1 MKTKGKMKKLLCLLA
16 TVSMLVSLLPAA
28 ALAANDP
35 ALTATA
41 MANGVQLSWRVADF
55 AGATEYTL
63 CRDDAPLATV
73 NASNSNASVSEG
85 TWTYNDVYFQTL
97 EQMLGELSGADSADV
112 STNHTYSV
120 KAGATTSA
128 TATAKPD
135 TSKIAYFT
143 FSNAKGFDD
152 VIEIN
157 GGTTWDNVV
166 DNGLQFN
173 SPASGFATKNAT
185 ASTVTIASGKTL
197 STLYSCDTTSSNR
210 KMVYVDE
217 SDGKKAARLVAVK
230 NNDSTA
236 YASGFSLQ
244 LKSTY
249 FNDATATNYTLWVN
263 TALLGASNGWVANAC
278 FGCND
283 FNYGATAYITSG
295 TTEIWPD
302 NKKVNITTNSSYA
315 SNLTNS
321 SFSYVVPSGT
331 SNADSYAT
339 YKFKMDNVAFKYSGD
354 NNADAGYKKL
364 CFYAPSGTSNI
375 QNDTTQLGCY
385 NSDGEAAAIHSVA
398 IIKEADLLTGDIE
411 DEVSGPALTAASK
424 ANGVQLSWMGNDFG
438 GAASFDVYRDNEKIA
453 TVDGTTVGSC
463 DENDNYTYN
472 DVYFDTLEQL
482 LSEKGTAA
490 ATTDVSHTYYIAAG
504 DVRSSSAEATADTS
518 KLAYYTFTGE
528 GTGKS
533 ISLTGYTSSVATRNT
548 TAQQISSTT
557 DYTNYTTLYTA
568 PSGAQHRQFS
578 YIGDI
583 NGKRAGALA
592 AAKTGDSTV
601 PLATGLKFE
610 ISSSFCSALDNSYT
624 AWINAS
630 VVSAPNPM
638 YIVNTTMGGFVQTGK
653 FIPDKEDAGITY
665 RYGANDDSYGFVNN
679 ESGAATY
686 ATYILAN
693 TKTKNDT
700 TTTPNTGRTLTFY
713 PDSSSDSSQGVKATN
728 LKNYNTG
735 GEQAAIHSVAVMKTA
750 DYLPPNEEVV
760 DTVDAEA
767 KLEAAKEALTIMRVN
782 ETSDIPLDTV
792 GTNGTKISW
801 SSNNTAAVGNDGK
814 VYPKV
819 GEAQS
824 ATLTATITL
833 DGYSGSKTKT
843 FTVNVPAVMDYAID
857 GVKLTKDGDSVIDTA
872 LVAGK
877 TLKTISVRC
886 YSESTTS
893 LKAIIALYKGGTLV
907 EVVSENVSAAGIAKY
922 AYGDITLTTGLT
934 LPDTIDDSYSVKIYL
949 TNSKL
954 TPLAM
959 SYTVT
964 PAPTAG
970 ITVYMAGDSTM
981 QTYADKYFPLQGW
994 GNELGSFLQTDAVT
1008 VDNTQSM
1015 GGRSTKYFIAEGRL
1029 NTIKQKI
1036 KAGDYLFVQF
1046 GHNDGKYNSQG
1057 DTEYYE
1063 NSVKKKINIHTSIG
1077 SYQSVDAAK
1086 ALDGDNTSY
1095 FAYLENFVD
1104 VAKNAG
1110 ANVVLFTSFNRA
1122 YADEN
1127 NLQGYPAAMRAFAAA
1142 RNIPI
1147 VDTTDLSV
1155 KLYNAALTEGESEV
1169 TAGAVDSKENFA
1181 KNLFLYA
1188 NANDPRYTSDSRY
1201 TSSEYNTQ
1209 KRDSTHFNIYGAQA
1223 RAKLAAAALC
1233 EAGTPLGRYVT
1244 VTAGTND
1251 VIEDII
1257 TEIPKP
1263 YYGSTK
1269 NPAS

>member
-28 ALAANDP
+28 ALAADDP

-41 MANGVQLSWRVADF
+41 MANGVQLSWNAADF
-55 AGATEYTL
+55 ADATEYTL
-63 CRDDAPLATV
+63 YRDDAPLATV
-73 NASNSNASVSEG
+73 NASNSNAGVSDG

-97 EQMLGELSGADSADV
+97 EQMLGELSGADSAKVDE
-112 STNHTYSV
+112 NHTYCV

-143 FSNAKGFDD
+143 FNGIESTTEWDKVNANSHGIQFNKFTSIQATQKATATALQTSGDYASCTSRYSIEELSTKTHRGFSFIGTIDGKLC
-152 VIEIN
+152 
-157 GGTTWDNVV
+157 GGLVAAKTGDASVPYASH
-166 DNGLQFN
+166 LQFN
-173 SPASGFATKNAT
+173 INA
-185 ASTVTIASGKTL
+185 
-197 STLYSCDTTSSNR
+197 
-210 KMVYVDE
+210 DE
-217 SDGKKAARLVAVK
+217 SYL
-230 NNDSTA
+230 
-236 YASGFSLQ
+236 
-244 LKSTY
+244 Y
-249 FNDATATNYTLWVN
+249 FNTDASARDYIVWVN
-263 TALLGASNGWVANAC
+263 ASITDDKMIDCGNFGAQSRNVKLVSTGEVIPDKN
-278 FGCND
+278 
-283 FNYGATAYITSG
+283 GATITYKYG
-295 TTEIWPD
+295 ID
-302 NKKVNITTNSSYA
+302 NGSFCFDLDDS
-315 SNLTNS
+315 LT
-321 SFSYVVPSGT
+321 G
-331 SNADSYAT
+331 ADRYAT
-339 YKFKMDNVAFKYSGD
+339 YKFKTTRMFTSSGETRYMNFYGASSSDSSKGVANNMKYYD
-354 NNADAGYKKL
+354 
-364 CFYAPSGTSNI
+364 
-375 QNDTTQLGCY
+375 
-385 NSDGEAAAIHSVA
+385 SDGEYAAVHS
-398 IIKEADLLTGDIE
+398 ITLMREADLLTGDIE

-490 ATTDVSHTYYIAAG
+490 ATADVSHTYYIVAG
-504 DVRSSSAEATADTS
+504 DVQSSSAEATADTS

-568 PSGAQHRQFS
+568 PSGAEHRQFS

-592 AAKTGDSTV
+592 AAKTGDSPV

-610 ISSSFCSALDNSYT
+610 ISSLFCSALDNSYT

-679 ESGAATY
+679 ETGAATY

-693 TKTKNDT
+693 TKTKNDA

-713 PDSSSDSSQGVKATN
+713 PDSSSDSYQGVKATN
-728 LKNYNTG
+728 LKNYNTD

-760 DTVDAEA
+760 DTEDAEA
-767 KLEAAKEALTIMRVN
+767 KLEAAKEALTITRVN

-877 TLKTISVRC
+877 TLKTISVRR

-893 LKAIIALYKGGTLV
+893 LKAIIALYKGSTLV
-907 EVVSENVSAAGIAKY
+907 YVVSENVSAAGIAKY

-934 LPDTIDDSYSVKIYL
+934 LRDTIDDSYSVKIYL

-1057 DTEYYE
+1057 DTAYYE

-1077 SYQSVDAAK
+1077 SYQNVDAAK

-1127 NLQGYPAAMRAFAAA
+1127 NLRGYPAAMRAFAAA

-1155 KLYNAALTEGESEV
+1155 KLYNAALTEGESKV
-1169 TAGAVDSKENFA
+1169 TTSAVDSKENFA

-1244 VTAGTND
+1244 VTADTND
-1251 VIEDII
+1251 VIKDII
-1257 TEIPKP
+1257 TNIPTP
-1263 YYGSTK
+1263 YYGSTE